1 MDTLILLAFIMLAV
15 LVPAL
20 ISVLFF
26 YAKAIKRLIVI
37 AREIKKETQSL
48 AEKSKDIHSML
59 AHISNNRELLD
70 PLEFVSMM
78 ETVQDRIDQVASN
91 EDYEM
96 AAEMKKSMDLLIKE
110 FSKNN
115 PNVSFKHIKTKPH
128 DDEE

>member
-1 MDTLILLAFIMLAV
+1 MDTLILLAFIMLAI

-20 ISVLFF
+20 ISVMFF

-48 AEKSKDIHSML
+48 EEKSKDIHSML
-59 AHISNNRELLD
+59 SHISNNRELID
-70 PLEFVSMM
+70 PLEFVFMM

-115 PNVSFKHIKTKPH
+115 PNVSFKQIKTKPYN
-128 DDEE
+128 DEE

>member
-20 ISVLFF
+20 ISVMFF
-26 YAKAIKRLIVI
+26 YAKAIKRLIIVI
-37 AREIKKETQSL
+37 REIKKETKSL
-48 AEKSKDIHSML
+48 TEKSKDIHSML

-96 AAEMKKSMDLLIKE
+96 AAEMKKSMDLLMKE

-115 PNVSFKHIKTKPH
+115 PNVSFKQIKTKPY